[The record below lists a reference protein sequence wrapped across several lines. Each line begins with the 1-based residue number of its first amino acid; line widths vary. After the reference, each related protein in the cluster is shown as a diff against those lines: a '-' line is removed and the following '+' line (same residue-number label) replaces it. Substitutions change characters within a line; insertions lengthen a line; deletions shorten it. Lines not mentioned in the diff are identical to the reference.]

1 VSFASCFNPTVHV
14 TKGAVTVRQIA
25 ALYPYENELYVLEGN
40 GRMVRAALENAARYF
55 LTCTDNCAGARRLIN
70 EHVIGYNF
78 DMAEGVTY
86 EIDIRQPE
94 GQRIK
99 DLRWQGRP
107 LADDQ
112 PLRLA
117 VNNFRAGGS
126 GGYTMF
132 RDAKVVWKSDDEI
145 RDIMIRYY
153 SDHKTLPTKPR
164 DNWRIV
170 PADALPELQR
180 EEDAAAT
187 APPINK

>member
-1 VSFASCFNPTVHV
+1 L
-14 TKGAVTVRQIA
+14 K
-25 ALYPYENELYVLEGN
+25 
-40 GRMVRAALENAARYF
+40 
-55 LTCTDNCAGARRLIN
+55 
-70 EHVIGYNF
+70 
-78 DMAEGVTY
+78 
-86 EIDIRQPE
+86 
-94 GQRIK
+94 
-99 DLRWQGRP
+99 WQGRP

-132 RDAKVVWKSDDEI
+132 RDAKVVWKSGDEI

-153 SDHKTLPTKPR
+153 SDHKTLPTKPQ

-170 PADALPELQR
+170 PTDALPELQR
-180 EEDAAAT
+180 ESDAAAT